1 MLKQIWES
9 KSILCRI
16 FLFYG
21 YILSL
26 IKIKMTDKI
35 NAIHILFIKY
45 LILTV
50 IYLVLL
56 AIFGEYYFFIRFNIE
71 ILNLDGLADLLL
83 SQRGLSYWEKCVF
96 LIFLPFIITTGF
108 IIHYW
113 IYDITNQLFTR
124 NFAFLI
130 GILPFTFLPF
140 LINFQDIKLL
150 LVLLGIT
157 LFLLLLLWIILFHV
171 RMFQFSYLSFHLF
184 STCCLIT
191 TFVVL
196 GRIDLEAQ
204 NRLNNKKN
212 TNTLK
217 NLNSQ
222 SVDNGI
228 IFIGNTTSFEFYY
241 SPTQQRSIILPKN

>member
-1 MLKQIWES
+1 MA
-9 KSILCRI
+9 
-16 FLFYG
+16 
-21 YILSL
+21 
-26 IKIKMTDKI
+26 DKG
-35 NAIHILFIKY
+35 NTLHILFIKY

-50 IYLVLL
+50 VYLVLL
-56 AIFGEYYFFIRFNIE
+56 AIFGEYYFFTKFNVE

-83 SQRGLSYWEKCVF
+83 SQRGLSYWEKCAF
-96 LIFLPFIITTGF
+96 LILIPFIITIGF

-113 IYDITNQLFTR
+113 IYDTTTQLFTR

-140 LINFQDIKLL
+140 LISFQDTKLL
-150 LVLLGIT
+150 LVLLGIV

-184 STCCLIT
+184 TTCCLIT

-196 GRIDLEAQ
+196 ARIDLEAQ
-204 NRLNNKKN
+204 NCLNNKKN
-212 TNTLK
+212 TNILK
-217 NLNSQ
+217 NLNTS
-222 SVDNGI
+222 SVDNSI

-241 SPTQQRSIILPKN
+241 SRTQQRSIILPKTN

>member
-1 MLKQIWES
+1 
-9 KSILCRI
+9 
-16 FLFYG
+16 
-21 YILSL
+21 
-26 IKIKMTDKI
+26 MTDKTDT
-35 NAIHILFIKY
+35 IHILFIKY
-45 LILTV
+45 LILTA

-71 ILNLDGLADLLL
+71 ILNLDGLADFLL
-83 SQRGLSYWEKCVF
+83 SQRGLSYWEKCAF
-96 LIFLPFIITTGF
+96 LIVLPFIITTGF

-113 IYDITNQLFTR
+113 IYDITNPLFTR
-124 NFAFLI
+124 NFALLI
-130 GILPFTFLPF
+130 GILPFTLLPF
-140 LINFQDIKLL
+140 LISFQDVKLL
-150 LVLLGIT
+150 MVLFGIT

-184 STCCLIT
+184 ITCCLIT
-191 TFVVL
+191 TLAVL
-196 GRIDLEAQ
+196 ARIDLEAQ
-204 NRLNNKKN
+204 NCLNNKKN

-217 NLNSQ
+217 HLNSP

>member
-35 NAIHILFIKY
+35 NSIYILFIKY

-71 ILNLDGLADLLL
+71 ILNLDGLTDILL
-83 SQRGLSYWEKCVF
+83 SQRGLSYWEKCAF
-96 LIFLPFIITTGF
+96 LIFLPFIITIGF

-113 IYDITNQLFTR
+113 IYDTTNQLFTR

-130 GILPFTFLPF
+130 GVLPFTFLPF
-140 LINFQDIKLL
+140 LISFQDIKLL
-150 LVLLGIT
+150 MVLLGIT
-157 LFLLLLLWIILFHV
+157 LFLLLLLWVILFHV
-171 RMFQFSYLSFHLF
+171 RMFQFIYLSLHLF
-184 STCCLIT
+184 ITSCLIT

-204 NRLNNKKN
+204 NCLSNKKN
-212 TNTLK
+212 TNILK

-222 SVDNGI
+222 SVDNSI

>member
-1 MLKQIWES
+1 MA
-9 KSILCRI
+9 
-16 FLFYG
+16 
-21 YILSL
+21 
-26 IKIKMTDKI
+26 DKG
-35 NAIHILFIKY
+35 NTLHILFIKY

-56 AIFGEYYFFIRFNIE
+56 AIFGEYYFFTKFNIE

-83 SQRGLSYWEKCVF
+83 SQRGLSYWEKCAF
-96 LIFLPFIITTGF
+96 LIFIPFIITIGF

-113 IYDITNQLFTR
+113 IYDTTNQLFTR

-140 LINFQDIKLL
+140 LISFQDTKLL
-150 LVLLGIT
+150 LVLLGIV

-184 STCCLIT
+184 TTCCLIT

-196 GRIDLEAQ
+196 ARIDLEAR
-204 NRLNNKKN
+204 NCLNNKKN
-212 TNTLK
+212 TNILK
-217 NLNSQ
+217 NLNTLP
-222 SVDNGI
+222 VDNSI

-241 SPTQQRSIILPKN
+241 SPTQQRSIILPKTN

>member
-1 MLKQIWES
+1 
-9 KSILCRI
+9 
-16 FLFYG
+16 
-21 YILSL
+21 
-26 IKIKMTDKI
+26 MTDKI
-35 NAIHILFIKY
+35 NSIYILFIKY

-71 ILNLDGLADLLL
+71 ILNLDGLTDILL
-83 SQRGLSYWEKCVF
+83 SQRGLSYWEKCAF
-96 LIFLPFIITTGF
+96 LIFLPFIITIGF

-113 IYDITNQLFTR
+113 IYDTTNQLFTR

-140 LINFQDIKLL
+140 LVSFQDIKLL
-150 LVLLGIT
+150 MVLLGIT
-157 LFLLLLLWIILFHV
+157 LFLLLLLWVILFHV
-171 RMFQFSYLSFHLF
+171 RMFQFSYLPFHF
-184 STCCLIT
+184 FITSCLIT

-204 NRLNNKKN
+204 NCLSNKKN
-212 TNTLK
+212 TNILK

-222 SVDNGI
+222 SVDNSI

>member
-1 MLKQIWES
+1 MA
-9 KSILCRI
+9 
-16 FLFYG
+16 
-21 YILSL
+21 
-26 IKIKMTDKI
+26 DKR

-56 AIFGEYYFFIRFNIE
+56 AIFGEYYFFTKFNIE
-71 ILNLDGLADLLL
+71 ILNLDGIADLLL
-83 SQRGLSYWEKCVF
+83 SQRGLSHWEKCAF
-96 LIFLPFIITTGF
+96 LIFIPFIITIGF

-113 IYDITNQLFTR
+113 IYDTTNQLFTR
-124 NFAFLI
+124 NLAFMI

-140 LINFQDIKLL
+140 LISFQDTKLL
-150 LVLLGIT
+150 LVLFGIV

-184 STCCLIT
+184 ITCCLIT

-196 GRIDLEAQ
+196 ARIDLEAQ
-204 NRLNNKKN
+204 NCLNNKKN
-212 TNTLK
+212 TNILK
-217 NLNSQ
+217 NLNTS
-222 SVDNGI
+222 SVDNSI

-241 SPTQQRSIILPKN
+241 SRTQQRSIILPKTN

>member
-1 MLKQIWES
+1 
-9 KSILCRI
+9 
-16 FLFYG
+16 
-21 YILSL
+21 
-26 IKIKMTDKI
+26 MTDKI
-35 NAIHILFIKY
+35 NTIYILFIKY

-56 AIFGEYYFFIRFNIE
+56 AIIGEYYFFIRFNIE
-71 ILNLDGLADLLL
+71 ILNLDGFADLLL
-83 SQRGLSYWEKCVF
+83 SQKGLSYWEKSAI
-96 LIFLPFIITTGF
+96 LIFLPFTITAGF

-130 GILPFTFLPF
+130 GILPFTLLPF
-140 LINFQDIKLL
+140 LISFQDIKLL

-157 LFLLLLLWIILFHV
+157 LLLLLSLWIILFHV

-184 STCCLIT
+184 ITCCLIT

-196 GRIDLEAQ
+196 ARIDLEAQ
-204 NRLNNKKN
+204 NCLNNKKD
-212 TNTLK
+212 TTILK
-217 NLNSQ
+217 DLSSP

-241 SPTQQRSIILPKN
+241 SPTQQRGIILPKTN

>member
-1 MLKQIWES
+1 MLKQIWKS
-9 KSILCRI
+9 KSILCCI

-35 NAIHILFIKY
+35 NSIYILFIKY

-71 ILNLDGLADLLL
+71 ILNLDGLTDILL
-83 SQRGLSYWEKCVF
+83 SQRGLSYWEKCAF
-96 LIFLPFIITTGF
+96 LIFLPFIITIGF

-113 IYDITNQLFTR
+113 IYDTTNQLFTR

-140 LINFQDIKLL
+140 LISFQDIKLL
-150 LVLLGIT
+150 MVLLGIT
-157 LFLLLLLWIILFHV
+157 LFLLLLLWVILFHV
-171 RMFQFSYLSFHLF
+171 RMFQFSYLSFHF
-184 STCCLIT
+184 FITSCLIT

-204 NRLNNKKN
+204 NCLSNKKN
-212 TNTLK
+212 INILK

-222 SVDNGI
+222 SVDNSI